1 MLQHT
6 ELRDLGWARLLKSD
20 LQHAEEARCATWT
33 RHHKDTF
40 CKCWDLFFATAFS
53 AFGGVQSGP
62 LLAQKLF
69 CKAGPRATVHTPR
82 VGHAHTQTHR
92 QKWKL
97 QQKAS
102 QHHPGDNT
110 EIRKHIWLTL
120 VSLSRNYHLL
130 QSLWGELVTTGK
142 QVKKKV
148 PHLLKLR
155 NNGSNFF
162 TINTNRILGVR
173 KLSMILKASDLVC

>member
-1 MLQHT
+1 MPPEPDTIKILSVSVEICSLQQPFQHLGVCKVAHYWHRNSSVRQDHVRPFTHHVWVMHT
-6 ELRDLGWARLLKSD
+6 
-20 LQHAEEARCATWT
+20 
-33 RHHKDTF
+33 HK
-40 CKCWDLFFATAFS
+40 
-53 AFGGVQSGP
+53 
-62 LLAQKLF
+62 
-69 CKAGPRATVHTPR
+69 HTDN
-82 VGHAHTQTHR
+82 

-110 EIRKHIWLTL
+110 EIRKHMWLTL